1 MLVQP
6 WNLNINEMK
15 KVIAAALFTAMATAS
30 FAQSGTNSPYS
41 QYGLGMLSDQ
51 SGSFN
56 RGMNGLAYGLRE
68 HNQVNYMNPASYS
81 VVDSLSFIFDAG
93 VGLQLTNFEEGGK
106 KVNAKT
112 ANFEYVVASFRAA
125 KNVGVSFGLI
135 PYSNVGYT
143 YSNSRNVNEFPSTD
157 SQNATYTNTY
167 HGEGGLH
174 QVYLGAAWE
183 PLSGFSFGANVSYL
197 WGDYTR
203 YVINSY
209 SDSYVN
215 TLAKYYTAEV
225 TSYKVDL
232 GVQYSKYI
240 TKKDLL
246 TVGATYSIGHKLGAD
261 PECEIISNN
270 SQTGVADTTSYS
282 IKDGLSIP
290 HVIGIGAAW
299 THNKQLKVGA
309 DYQLQKWGDLEYPQY
324 GDNSYKLVKG
334 LFKDRHKITL
344 GGEYC
349 HGELSR
355 NFFGRIHYRAGVS
368 YATPYLKING
378 KDGPKELSISAGFGI
393 PIMNGYNNRSMLNIS
408 GQWVSMDASGLIKE
422 NTFRINIG
430 FTFNEKWFSKFK
442 VE

>member
-1 MLVQP
+1 
-6 WNLNINEMK
+6 MK
-15 KVIAAALFTAMATAS
+15 KVIAATLFTAMATAS

-41 QYGLGMLSDQ
+41 QYGLGTLSEQ
-51 SGSFN
+51 SSGFN

-81 VVDSLSFIFDAG
+81 AVDSLSFIFDAG

-125 KNVGVSFGLI
+125 KHVGVSFGLI

-143 YSNSRNVNEFPSTD
+143 YSNTKDINAFPSTE
-157 SQNATYTNTY
+157 SANATYTNTY

-183 PLSGFSFGANVSYL
+183 PIRGFSFGANASYL

-203 YVINSY
+203 YVVNSY
-209 SDSYVN
+209 SDSYIN

-225 TSYKVDL
+225 TSYKIDL
-232 GVQYSKYI
+232 GIQYTGHVTRKDII
-240 TKKDLL
+240 TL
-246 TVGATYSIGHKLGAD
+246 GAAYSIGHKLGAD
-261 PECEIISNN
+261 PECEIISSN
-270 SQTGVADTTSYS
+270 SQTGVSDTISYF
-282 IKDGLSIP
+282 IENGLSIP

-299 THNKQLKVGA
+299 THNQQLKVGM
-309 DYQLQKWGDLEYPQY
+309 DYQLQKWADLEYPQY
-324 GDNSYKLVKG
+324 GNNSYQSVKG

-349 HGELSR
+349 RGEYSR

-378 KDGPKELSISAGFGI
+378 KDGPRELSVSAGLGI
-393 PIMNGYNNRSMLNIS
+393 PIMNSYNNRSMLNIS
-408 GQWVSMDASGLIKE
+408 GQWVKMDASGLIKE